1 MHLFISWDKK
11 LNNGNISN
19 CTVAEYNY
27 TTTTDKADGALKKCQ
42 LIPSGLGIIITL
54 FPYL

>member
-1 MHLFISWDKK
+1 MHLFISWDQK
-11 LNNGNISN
+11 LNHGNISN